1 MLSGSAVYSFFR
13 SGVQE
18 VISEFRDFGE
28 FIDQKLAGGK
38 KLGVGV
44 EGVAGAE
51 WTLTC
56 G

>member
-1 MLSGSAVYSFFR
+1 MLAGSAVYNFLG
-13 SGVQE
+13 GVRE

-28 FIDQKLAGGK
+28 FIDQKLAGEE
-38 KLGVGV
+38 KLWIGV